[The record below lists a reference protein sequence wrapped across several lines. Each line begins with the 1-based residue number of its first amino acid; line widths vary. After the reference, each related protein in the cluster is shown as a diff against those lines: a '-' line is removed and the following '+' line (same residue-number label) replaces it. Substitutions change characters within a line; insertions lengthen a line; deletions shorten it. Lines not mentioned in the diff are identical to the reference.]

1 MGGTDLAARLRTLRL
16 AAGMTLETLAE
27 RSGVSVRGISD
38 IERGRSRHP
47 QPRTI
52 EALVLGLGL
61 DEAARRWL
69 RAPLVGAGSGAG
81 PDTGRTDFRPPRVA
95 DFTGRSDELERL
107 VAGLDRPSG
116 PPVVVVSGPPGIG
129 KTALVTEAIGRAA
142 GAERRV
148 FVDLAGH
155 GRPATTALEVLQR
168 VLRQCDPD
176 DPPGTLGA
184 AAARWSELCTTERVL
199 VHLDNVSSEDQVRP
213 VLVEGR
219 STVVATSRR
228 TLAGLDADRIVLGV
242 LGPEDGR
249 RLLERIVPAE
259 QRDPAAVDELITLCD
274 GFPLALRVA
283 ANRIASRPATSAA
296 DLVARLRSADRRLTL
311 LVAGDVS
318 VAAAIAV
325 SYDDLDPGT
334 AAVFRAT
341 AALDGV
347 TFGADVVAA
356 ALGADPD
363 EIESRLEGLVDL
375 GLVEPRGARYRV
387 HDIIRLFARERLR
400 EDPRAEA
407 AAGERLT
414 RWLLGRL
421 LAAGSVFVV
430 PGRAPV
436 AQPDA
441 DQDVARDWI
450 LGEVDH
456 WWPAYRRAAALGW
469 HETVIE
475 LTAVLQWFANLWPDW
490 GRWYE
495 LDLVAQRAADA
506 LADDAVRSR
515 VAGHLAWAAHIE
527 LGDHDLAAQHAD
539 EALAAAERAGAPDL
553 VAWGHYHVAWSALE
567 RGDPVAAEAHALT
580 AVAGFEREDDPV
592 FLHQARG
599 MLGLA
604 LQTQGRYDEAVTA
617 LRAAVDGIVE
627 GLDPVDERVR
637 YAQALARAALASTLL
652 EAGAPGEAL
661 EVLDAA
667 LRTLPDDTGTSIGL
681 LLRSRAAVLV
691 ELGRPEEALAD
702 VERALHAL
710 PARVRPARL
719 DPLHRELSALRDTLT
734 DPAD

>member
-1 MGGTDLAARLRTLRL
+1 VGDTDLAARLRTLRL

-52 EALVLGLGL
+52 EALVSGLGL
-61 DEAARRWL
+61 DDAARRWL
-69 RAPLVGAGSGAG
+69 RAPLVGAG

-95 DFTGRSDELERL
+95 DFTGRSGELDRL
-107 VAGLDRPSG
+107 VADLDRPSG

-129 KTALVTEAIGRAA
+129 KTALVTEAIGRASA
-142 GAERRV
+142 AERRV

-176 DPPGTLGA
+176 DPPGTLA
-184 AAARWSELCTTERVL
+184 AARARWSELCSAERVL
-199 VHLDNVSSEDQVRP
+199 VHLDNVSGEDQVRP

-228 TLAGLDADRIVLGV
+228 TLAGLDADRIVLDV

-249 RLLERIVPAE
+249 RLLERIVPDE
-259 QRDPAAVDELITLCD
+259 QRDPAAVDELIALCD

-283 ANRIASRPATSAA
+283 ANRIASRPATSVA
-296 DLVARLRSADRRLTL
+296 DLVARMRSTDRRLTL

-325 SYDDLDPGT
+325 SYDDLDPAT

-356 ALGADPD
+356 AVGASPD
-363 EIESRLEGLVDL
+363 ETEARLEGLVDL
-375 GLVEPRGARYRV
+375 GLVEPRGTRYRV
-387 HDIIRLFARERLR
+387 HDIIRLFALERLR
-400 EDPRAEA
+400 EDARTEA
-407 AAGERLT
+407 AARERLT
-414 RWLLGRL
+414 RWLLDRL
-421 LAAGSVFVV
+421 LAAGSAFVV

-450 LGEVDH
+450 IGEVDH
-456 WWPAYRRAAALGW
+456 WWPAFRRAAALGW
-469 HETVIE
+469 HEIVVA
-475 LTAVLQWFANLWPDW
+475 LTTVLQWFGNLWPDW

-495 LDLVAQRAADA
+495 LDLVAQRAADE
-506 LADDAVRSR
+506 LADDAARSR
-515 VAGHLAWAAHIE
+515 VAGHLAWAAHVE
-527 LGDHDLAAQHAD
+527 RADHGLATQHAD
-539 EALAAAERAGAPDL
+539 EALAAAERTGAVDL
-553 VAWGHYHVAWSALE
+553 IAWGHYHVAWSALD
-567 RGDPVAAEAHALT
+567 RGDPVTAEVHALA
-580 AVAGFEREDDPV
+580 AVAGFESEDDPV

-604 LQTQGRYDEAVTA
+604 LQAQGRYDEAVAA

-637 YAQALARAALASTLL
+637 YAQALARAALATTLL
-652 EAGAPGEAL
+652 ESGAPSEAL
-661 EVLDAA
+661 DVLDAG

-691 ELGRPEEALAD
+691 ELGRPTEALAD
-702 VERALHAL
+702 VDRALRAL

-719 DPLHRELSALRDTLT
+719 DALQRELAALRDSLT
-734 DPAD
+734 GPSG